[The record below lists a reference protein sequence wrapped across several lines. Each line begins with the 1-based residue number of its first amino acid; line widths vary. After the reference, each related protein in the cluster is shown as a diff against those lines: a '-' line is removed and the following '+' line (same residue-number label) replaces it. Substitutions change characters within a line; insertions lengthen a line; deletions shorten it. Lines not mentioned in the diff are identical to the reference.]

1 MVVKK
6 SLFGVSEHVQGVTNG
21 VKCRGGPRQGLKGGG
36 GPASGRRRDLYA
48 QQLVGEDVP
57 EDGEEEEGDEGED
70 DDPPGALLLQTLLVA
85 AQDQQAH
92 ADAHHGPRQV
102 RHEAGL
108 GPRGGQRWREAQ
120 PDGSAHLGT
129 HCGDT
134 RTRQRGGTNTLKI
147 GNCRELHMENHAGKI
162 PEAFYHTQLDGHK
175 CDINIYYDVILTL

>member
-1 MVVKK
+1 MK
-6 SLFGVSEHVQGVTNG
+6 
-21 VKCRGGPRQGLKGGG
+21 RGRERGAGEGERGPS
-36 GPASGRRRDLYA
+36 SGRGRDLHP

-92 ADAHHGPRQV
+92 ADAHHRPRQV

-108 GPRGGQRWREAQ
+108 RPGGGQRRGEAQ

-129 HCGDT
+129 HCRRHREAAG
-134 RTRQRGGTNTLKI
+134 QHRGTGTVGNT
-147 GNCRELHMENHAGKI
+147 
-162 PEAFYHTQLDGHK
+162 
-175 CDINIYYDVILTL
+175 